1 MAKNTLVAV
10 GGSGQS
16 AAIAYLR
23 MATLSG
29 MPAEDLPNIYVIDAD
44 VKDRA
49 GADAQ
54 PSLFSSLSNLF
65 EELTRGV
72 AKNQRPMLALIY
84 PYVANGQSNSLGA
97 SVTFA
102 EYMLGRTGNREDMQH
117 ALDAIFSRSLTDN
130 EDLLSEQDVPL
141 AKGFMAR
148 PNVGATT
155 FFDKLNQ
162 KNKMD
167 DHLSRLR
174 DSVTSAQNQGVT
186 VVIGSTFGGTGSGVA
201 PSLAQQLADWATKAN
216 HTPRVGLFMTL
227 PWFSPNG
234 AKTNADASPSH
245 GKSEVQ
251 KKNTAGGLRYYASS
265 STLNESVD
273 VFLADFGGKVQTRND
288 DSNSEQPEYEH
299 VFNLILAAQIQNY
312 FINKIENS
320 NFAKASAYTFYLS
333 QKSSSNQLEINA
345 ADCALLGFSVN
356 AKVKQDVQH
365 WAHEAQTVR
374 LALKY
379 VADFILRGFKLTN
392 AAERKIPQGLTDL
405 AKASA
410 ERDGRPG
417 LITVSKGFL
426 GMGKSE
432 VISGEIYQGIA
443 RKMLEREQQLAKSV
457 AWLQNLKNSSPELK
471 IDDISL
477 LARPDSEYKKYPIIQ
492 HVNNADTAET
502 VSVYVF
508 EQSLQQ
514 VDNVRAPF
522 EQRVDNGQHF
532 FDAAAF
538 EVERHLR
545 TWIRKHTLSTIRAFD
560 EQGSDQDGTV
570 VPFLPVQASTASS
583 AVNRYLHKINLRTVV
598 DDGKDRHGQSIN
610 RLDKSHPASLA
621 ELEHFSVPS
630 PWGAALVEEWQQ
642 RSAYDLQTDFPER
655 LDLVANKLEA
665 ILWGVF
671 TKKLSLRAVD
681 ADVAG
686 TVAYTALKVRD
697 IEVGAQSQDTH
708 FMVAIH
714 PRTQQVIAANYPTV
728 GWFTNP
734 SLKKLRGNWWDND
747 GLVPMVLPSVTMSRM
762 TGSEPSSY
770 DLQEIYAFDQWLQDM
785 LRQHGNTSSDDA
797 VTWSHV
803 VKHIRQCLRTNLFTD
818 MQPAP
823 IEQTIYSFAVM
834 CGGRQLKLIAI
845 QALGKPREEIIDA
858 ACMDTLLV
866 LQNEVTSP
874 NGDVSY
880 DNTFPDSPL
889 KTTQVGHAKRIAASN
904 MACDAQ
910 GEYFWL
916 TFELELPEGKFIV
929 KRKAYVASSFRAH
942 SVIWPRFTAP
952 EWSFYFVG
960 SETRNLEIIRNH
972 RYAYA
977 LYSQSEDG
985 KYELLKAKV
994 DGKLVNIYPMLF
1006 EGNYE
1011 IQGVPKVMVLLQK
1024 NKRPSGDYDDHYTES
1039 GMINIELTKLDHER
1053 RNQFK
1058 LGLDF
1063 GTSHSCI
1070 TALDADDK
1078 PIQLDFS
1085 GAASGSPNDLMLT
1098 IIHWTQ
1104 GEERVKNAF
1113 LFLPPVSAEPMFSDR
1128 DVMPSEFKAHTTDK
1142 ARLNP
1147 ANKIDS
1153 GIRYLSILPMRFSDT
1168 EAEGQIKQSGALG
1181 DFKWGASREKSSLT
1195 GTDYEGKESDLSQQ
1209 YIKQLLRMALALL
1222 RLEGYS
1228 VLKTF
1233 RATYPEAFS
1242 TVQAELYAQKIQEVL
1257 LTVLPESGVMCNQ
1270 VITRDT
1276 LLLLKKHSEGMA
1288 TSEGLDE
1295 TSHGLISESHAA
1307 LVAAKVHQRTALV
1320 DKGLRIVL
1328 DMGGGS
1334 TDVAAFVNSDYLPN
1348 RDRSQPLPPTLT
1360 DSIKYAGHDV
1370 LKMLATTEVIKAL
1383 DPEFSIGGDDD
1394 REKRALGILKI
1405 GMRDQKAVQRLQMR
1419 LTESSFAQKEKQN
1432 VKQFFEGMFEYTRQ
1446 LILSYQQH
1454 LAEQGVTNLKV
1465 GVVLLGNAWRLGNL
1479 VYTEA
1484 GLTNVDG
1491 VKYDM
1496 HKYLTTHLEGI
1507 DDIGITFPSSDA
1519 CSVKQSIASGA
1530 LLYSPLED
1538 SFNNEQ
1544 SIKGG
1549 NVRTR
1554 HGFVGKLDLSG
1565 NLQDIQSHY
1574 FAPQQA
1580 VENRRVVEPPVLGGL
1595 DIFPKSSNFMRRM
1608 NEHPHFD
1615 GQGLH
1620 FARIEM
1626 NTQLKRQWLA
1636 SEDKIVLSPMRD
1648 FLEHIWKP
1656 VLLTKDS

>member
-1 MAKNTLVAV
+1 MSKNTLVAV

-54 PSLFSSLSNLF
+54 PSLFSSLSTLF

-102 EYMLGRTGNREDMQH
+102 EYMLGRMGNREDMQH
-117 ALDAIFSRSLTDN
+117 ALDAIFSRPLKDS

-174 DSVTSAQNQGVT
+174 DSVTVAQNQGVT

-201 PSLAQQLADWATKAN
+201 PSLAQQLADWATKASQ
-216 HTPRVGLFMTL
+216 TPRVGLFMTL

-234 AKTNADASPSH
+234 AKTNADAAPSH
-245 GKSEVQ
+245 GKAEVQ
-251 KKNTAGGLRYYASS
+251 KKNTAGGLRYYANSK
-265 STLNESVD
+265 TLNDSVD

-312 FINKIENS
+312 FINKVENTA
-320 NFAKASAYTFYLS
+320 FAKAGAYTFYLS
-333 QKSSSNQLEINA
+333 QKNASNQLEINA
-345 ADCALLGFSVN
+345 ADCALLAFSVSG
-356 AKVKQDVQH
+356 KVRQDVQH

-426 GMGKSE
+426 GIGKSE
-432 VISGEIYQGIA
+432 LISEEIYQCIA

-457 AWLQNLKNSSPELK
+457 AWLQSLKNSSPELK

-477 LARPDSEYKKYPIIQ
+477 LARPESEYRKYPVVK
-492 HVNNADTAET
+492 HVNNAETAET

-514 VDNVRAPF
+514 ANNVRAPF

-545 TWIRKHTLSTIRAFD
+545 NWIRQHTLSTTRRGD

-570 VPFLPVQASTASS
+570 VPFLPVQTSTASN
-583 AVNRYLHKINLRTVV
+583 AVNRYLHKINLRAVV
-598 DDGKDRHGQSIN
+598 DDGKDRHGQSIR
-610 RLDKSHPASLA
+610 RLDKSHPASLS

-642 RSAYDLQTDFPER
+642 RTAYDLQADSPEG
-655 LDLVANKLEA
+655 LDVAAERLEA
-665 ILWGVF
+665 ILWGIF
-671 TKKLSLRAVD
+671 TKKLHIRAID
-681 ADVAG
+681 ADLAG

-697 IEVGAQSQDTH
+697 MEVGVQSQDTR
-708 FMVAIH
+708 FVVAINPH
-714 PRTQQVIAANYPTV
+714 NQQVMAANYPTV
-728 GWFTNP
+728 GWFANP
-734 SLKKLRGNWWDND
+734 SLKKLRGQWWDPD
-747 GLVPMVLPSVTMSRM
+747 GLIPLTLPSTITTRL

-770 DLQEIYAFDQWLQDM
+770 ELQEIRAFDQWLEEI
-785 LRQHGNTSSDDA
+785 LLKHGNSSSDDA
-797 VTWSHV
+797 ATWSHIV
-803 VKHIRQCLRTNLFTD
+803 TRIKRRLRVNLFD
-818 MQPAP
+818 QVVAAP
-823 IEQTIYSFAVM
+823 IEAQPYTFVLLCA
-834 CGGRQLKLIAI
+834 GQQLKSIAV
-845 QALGKPREEIIDA
+845 QTLGKPREEIIDA

-866 LQNEVTSP
+866 LQNEITHP
-874 NGDVSY
+874 NGDISY
-880 DNTFPDSPL
+880 NNTFPDSPL
-889 KTTQVGHAKRIAASN
+889 KTTQTGSARRIAESN
-904 MACDAQ
+904 VACDAQ

-916 TFELELPEGKFIV
+916 TFELTLPEGQFTV
-929 KRKAYVASSFRAH
+929 RRKAYVASSFRAH
-942 SVIWPRFTAP
+942 SVIWPKFTAP
-952 EWSFYFVG
+952 DWKFYFVG
-960 SETRNLEIIRNH
+960 SETRNLEIIRH
-972 RYAYA
+972 QRYAYA
-977 LYSQSEDG
+977 LYGQDADG
-985 KYELLKAKV
+985 RYELLQTKV
-994 DGKLVNIYPMLF
+994 DGRLTNTYPMLF

-1011 IQGVPKVMVLLQK
+1011 VQGVPKVMVLLQK
-1024 NKRPSGDYDDHYTES
+1024 NKRPSGDYDEHYTEA
-1039 GMINIELTKLDHER
+1039 GMIDIRLKKLDHER

-1070 TALDADDK
+1070 TALDGDNK

-1085 GAASGSPNDLMLT
+1085 GAQSGARNDLMLT
-1098 IIHWTQ
+1098 MINWPQ
-1104 GEERVKNAF
+1104 GEERVKSAF
-1113 LFLPPVSAEPMFSDR
+1113 LFLPPVSAEPMTSDK
-1128 DVMPSEFKAHTTDK
+1128 DVLPSEFKWHTVD
-1142 ARLNP
+1142 RGRVDP
-1147 ANKIDS
+1147 SSKIDA

-1168 EAEGQIKQSGALG
+1168 EAEGQIKVSGALG

-1195 GTDYEGKESDLSQQ
+1195 GTDYEGKEADLSQQ
-1209 YIKQLLRMALALL
+1209 YIQQLLRMAMALL
-1222 RLEGYS
+1222 RLEGYA

-1242 TVQAELYAQKIQEVL
+1242 TVQAELYAQKLQEVL
-1257 LTVLPESGVMCNQ
+1257 LAVLPQSGVVCNQ
-1270 VITRDT
+1270 DITKDT
-1276 LLLLKKHSEGMA
+1276 LLLLKRHSEGLV
-1288 TSEGLDE
+1288 TGEGLDDN
-1295 TSHGLISESHAA
+1295 SHGLISESHAA

-1320 DKGLRIVL
+1320 DKGVRIVL

-1334 TDVAAFVNSDYLPN
+1334 TDVAAFVNPDYLPN
-1348 RDRSQPLPPTLT
+1348 RDRAQPLPPTLT
-1360 DSIKYAGHDV
+1360 DSVKYAGHDV

-1383 DPEFSIGGDDD
+1383 DPDFSMGAEDD
-1394 REKRALGILKI
+1394 REKRSLGILKI

-1419 LTESSFAQKEKQN
+1419 LTEASFAQKEKQN

-1454 LAEQGVTNLKV
+1454 LSEQGTTNLKV
-1465 GVVLLGNAWRLGNL
+1465 GIVLLGNAWRLGNL

-1496 HKYLTTHLEGI
+1496 HKYLTTHLSGVDE
-1507 DDIGITFPSSDA
+1507 IGITFPSSDT

-1538 SFNNEQ
+1538 SFNNGE
-1544 SIKGG
+1544 SAKSSNI
-1549 NVRTR
+1549 RTR
-1554 HGFVGKLDLSG
+1554 HGFVGCLDLSG
-1565 NLQDIQSHY
+1565 ELQDVESGY

-1580 VENRRVVEPPVLGGL
+1580 VENRRVVEAPVLGGL
-1595 DIFPKSSNFMRRM
+1595 DIFPKSSNFLRRM
-1608 NEHPHFD
+1608 DEHPHFD

-1626 NTQLKRQWLA
+1626 NMQLKRQWVA
-1636 SEDKIVLSPMRD
+1636 ADDKIVLSPMRD

-1656 VLLTKDS
+1656 VLSTRDS